1 MFEEADVESEGDR
14 NRQITALMLLEAL
27 DGGPH
32 GDPERPFRL
41 AHGFGSMIDGDT
53 LEARARRAWR
63 AAILRN
69 YSVSAW
75 RHLWRWL
82 SEQLV
87 GDAITARDL
96 GDRFAD
102 ALGTGT
108 VSDLVSGLPERVDN
122 DGLRPIEEELRS
134 SEDPVPVRSL
144 RQLAIGAL
152 RLDDLDAE
160 TRNAFLGRDRDDL
173 GPAWMQHQL
182 TEHEDSAVA
191 DLGRDLAQTMLR
203 RAQRVAASKMRM
215 GSDLRPYVPTRLRDR
230 DGMLSMVGTEPD
242 ADVSLRGW
250 TLAQVMAG
258 LGAIDHSQ
266 YGYTTSASG
275 QELRSRLETTIANT
289 T

>member
-1 MFEEADVESEGDR
+1 MFEEVHAESEGDR
-14 NRQITALMLLEAL
+14 NRQITALMLLEAVA
-27 DGGPH
+27 GGPH

-41 AHGFGSMIDGDT
+41 SHGFGRLIEGDT

-87 GDAITARDL
+87 GEAITARDV
-96 GDRFAD
+96 GDRLAD

-108 VSDLVSGLPERVDN
+108 VSDLMSGLPERLDK
-122 DGLRPIEEELRS
+122 DGLCPIEEELRS
-134 SEDPVPVRSL
+134 SEDPIPVRSL

-152 RLDDLDAE
+152 RLGDLDGE

-182 TEHEDSAVA
+182 MEHADSAVA

-215 GSDLRPYVPTRLRDR
+215 GGDLRPYVPTRLRDR
-230 DGMLSMVGTEPD
+230 DGLLSMVGTEPD

-258 LGAIDHSQ
+258 LGVIHHGQD
-266 YGYTTSASG
+266 GYTTSASG
-275 QELRSRLETTIANT
+275 EELRGRLQASIANAT
-289 T
+289 